1 MKKCTVILLPLV
13 LTLLTLR
20 GLAEST
26 PPEPGPES
34 GALRLRLSVTPKP
47 DGGNEGYDVQVD
59 LISVSRESIVLKANW
74 RSGFHEGGFKEYLEA
89 ATSIESYPAIEPWLG
104 QVQVGR
110 DKERQPEY
118 AIKPGETLSL
128 KWHTKGRHLKNK
140 VSDPLEVQN
149 PEFTENGLHSVHARL
164 VIATAGRSVQL
175 RSNEQLVPI
184 GGSRELPKHTY
195 GPLWDAN
202 EETKTATLGLGSRHK
217 IMPGDRFRI
226 QSGTIGMTWTL
237 TITKVEADRSF
248 GNLEPSQVNPMPAF
262 PLRGANA
269 ALIPKK

>member
-1 MKKCTVILLPLV
+1 MRKRTLILIPLV
-13 LTLLTLR
+13 LPLLTLR

-26 PPEPGPES
+26 PPEPGPEA
-34 GALRLRLSVTPKP
+34 GGLRLRLSVTPNP
-47 DGGNEGYDVQVD
+47 GGRDEGYDVQVD
-59 LISVSRESIVLKANW
+59 LISVIRESIVLQANW
-74 RSGFHEGGFKEYLEA
+74 RAGFHEGGFKEYLEA

-226 QSGTIGMTWTL
+226 QSGTIGRTWTL
-237 TITKVEADRSF
+237 TITKVEADHSI
-248 GNLEPSQVNPMPAF
+248 GTLEPARVNPTPAF